1 MIGRPRLGTRGPKRP
16 FPVSFQA
23 AEFQRIAFSC
33 VRFTSYERRHV
44 AHQQQAVAGVPG
56 RYALALYELAQ
67 ETNGV
72 DQAGEE
78 LERLQALLDS
88 SEDLRRLV
96 RSPVFSAE
104 SQIGA
109 LQAIFETVGI
119 TGLAARLILLLA
131 KNRRLAAASDTIQAY
146 RSLVA
151 RAKGEVTAEVTAAEP
166 LSAGQVESLKSE
178 LTAAMGRNVTL
189 VTRTDETL
197 IGGLVVKVGSRM
209 IDASLRTKLQNL
221 KTMMKGAG

>member
-1 MIGRPRLGTRGPKRP
+1 M
-16 FPVSFQA
+16 
-23 AEFQRIAFSC
+23 AFGC
-33 VRFTSYERRHV
+33 VRIISYERRHV

-72 DQAGEE
+72 DEAGGE
-78 LERLQALLDS
+78 LERFQALLDS

-104 SQIGA
+104 AQIAA
-109 LQAIFETVGI
+109 LQVIFETAGI
-119 TGLAARLILLLA
+119 TGLAAGLILLLA
-131 KNRRLAAASDTIQAY
+131 TNRRLRAVSDMIQAY

-166 LSAGQVESLKSE
+166 LSARQVESLKRE
-178 LTAAMGRNVTL
+178 LTAAMGRNVML
-189 VTRTDETL
+189 ITRTDETL
-197 IGGLVVKVGSRM
+197 IGGLVLKVGSRM
-209 IDASLRTKLQNL
+209 IDASLKTKLQNL
-221 KTMMKGAG
+221 KMIMKGAG

>member
-1 MIGRPRLGTRGPKRP
+1 M
-16 FPVSFQA
+16 
-23 AEFQRIAFSC
+23 AFSC
-33 VRFTSYERRHV
+33 VRIIPYERRHV

-67 ETNGV
+67 ETNSV
-72 DQAGEE
+72 DEAGGE
-78 LERLQALLDS
+78 LERFQTLLDS
-88 SEDLRRLV
+88 SEDLQRLV

-104 SQIGA
+104 AQIAA
-109 LQAIFETVGI
+109 LQAIFETAGI

-131 KNRRLAAASDTIQAY
+131 RNRRLRAVSDMILAY

-166 LSAGQVESLKSE
+166 LSARQVESLKSE
-178 LTAAMGRNVTL
+178 LTAAMGRNVML

-197 IGGLVVKVGSRM
+197 IGGLVLKVGSRM
-209 IDASLRTKLQNL
+209 IDASLKTKLQNL
-221 KTMMKGAG
+221 KMIMKGAG

>member
-1 MIGRPRLGTRGPKRP
+1 
-16 FPVSFQA
+16 
-23 AEFQRIAFSC
+23 
-33 VRFTSYERRHV
+33 V